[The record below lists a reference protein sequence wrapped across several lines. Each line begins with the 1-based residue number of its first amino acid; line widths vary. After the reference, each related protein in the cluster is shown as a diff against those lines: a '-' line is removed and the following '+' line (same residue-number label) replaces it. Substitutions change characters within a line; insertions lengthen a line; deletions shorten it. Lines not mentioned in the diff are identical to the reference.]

1 MQQGLP
7 RVDGSWVIM
16 MRVALCDINEAVA
29 LVELNENALTFG
41 SRARGRYRC
50 DMVLSLSTALALDAQ
65 SRR

>member
-1 MQQGLP
+1 MNSSGEIIK
-7 RVDGSWVIM
+7 RVTVGDM
-16 MRVALCDINEAVA
+16 NEDEA

>member
-7 RVDGSWVIM
+7 RVHGSWVIM
-16 MRVALCDINEAVA
+16 VRVALCDINEAEA
-29 LVELNENALTFG
+29 LVEPNENALTFG
-41 SRARGRYRC
+41 SRARGRHRC

>member
-7 RVDGSWVIM
+7 RLNSSGEIIKRGTVGE
-16 MRVALCDINEAVA
+16 INEDEA